1 MADPLTDTST
11 VPIPVAPR
19 RWWQRW
25 WQRWW
30 VQVIAVFVASRVVT
44 TVILLWFAAHQ
55 RENPWTGPSPGYF
68 EFANL
73 WDAHWY
79 FIIASVGYPAELPLD
94 ADGNPT
100 ESQWAFMPV
109 YPLVVRA
116 LSVITTVPWEV
127 MSVLVS
133 VACAAGTA
141 LVFHR
146 LVSMWL
152 TPTQAMWS
160 VALFC
165 CNPLSPILQVS
176 YAESMHLLMLTT
188 ALLLLVWREYWAL
201 LPVVTLMALTRPSGL
216 AFALALGI
224 HCIHRIVTRKD
235 DPWRR
240 GEAVALFAAG
250 VWSVL
255 CGFAWA
261 GIAALV
267 TGDLTAYTDTE
278 LAWRA
283 DYIGT
288 QDALL
293 PFAPWFQ
300 AGEWWATYVGWPGWV
315 GVVAVGVIV
324 LLAILAL
331 SSRAMSHLGVDIRIW
346 VASYL
351 LYLFAVFFP
360 QSSTWRMLLPAYP
373 ALAALTVGPRWLPA
387 VAVAASV
394 VGQWFWVD
402 GMWAVSDH
410 DWTPP

>member
-1 MADPLTDTST
+1 MADPLTEPTT
-11 VPIPVAPR
+11 APIATPPR
-19 RWWQRW
+19 RWWS
-25 WQRWW
+25 RWW
-30 VQVIAVFVASRVVT
+30 VQVLLVFLASRVVST
-44 TVILLWFAAHQ
+44 AIMLWFAAHQ
-55 RENPWTGPSPGYF
+55 GANPWTGRSPGYF

-73 WDAHWY
+73 WDGHWY
-79 FIIASVGYPAELPLD
+79 LIIASTGYPAEIPLD
-94 ADGNPT
+94 ADGNPA
-100 ESQWAFMPV
+100 ENQWAFMPV

-116 LSVITTVPWEV
+116 LSILTFIPWPVMAVI
-127 MSVLVS
+127 VS
-133 VACAAGTA
+133 AACAVGAA

-146 LVSMWL
+146 LVSTWL

-165 CNPLSPILQVS
+165 FNPLSPILQVS
-176 YAESMHLLMLTT
+176 YAESMQALMLGV
-188 ALLLLVWREYWAL
+188 ALLLLVRREYWAL

-224 HCIHRIVTRKD
+224 HLLHRIVTRKA

-240 GEAVALFAAG
+240 GELIALIAAG
-250 VWSVL
+250 LWSAL

-288 QDALL
+288 QDALV

-300 AGEWWATYVGWPGWV
+300 AGDWWATFVGLPGWIGIAVV
-315 GVVAVGVIV
+315 GGIV
-324 LLAILAL
+324 LLVILGL
-331 SSRAMSHLGVDIRIW
+331 SSRAMLRLGVDIRIW

-351 LYLFAVFFP
+351 IYLFAVFFP

-373 ALAALTVGPRWLPA
+373 ALAALTVGPRWVPP
-387 VAVAASV
+387 VAIVASV
-394 VGQWFWVD
+394 IGQWFWID
-402 GMWAVSDH
+402 GMWAVSDY